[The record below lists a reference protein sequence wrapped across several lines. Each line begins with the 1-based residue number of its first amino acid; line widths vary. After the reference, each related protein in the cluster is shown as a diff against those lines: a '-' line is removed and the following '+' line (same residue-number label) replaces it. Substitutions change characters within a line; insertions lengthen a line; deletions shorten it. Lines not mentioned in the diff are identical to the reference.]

1 MPKYNLID
9 DLESEEQ
16 KPQEPAES
24 VEKKDS
30 PADSDDTKL
39 SEYIVED
46 IVVSEPEMKP
56 GEDDLIV
63 EKDDSPGDFADQQKF
78 TVPEGTPPMQP
89 YDLGSDYEDEKQPGL
104 NYKPILIGIAAVAAI
119 IIIYFAIDMFFLSGE
134 QTPETEVVVETPEE
148 KMRRVRE
155 EQKQNLL
162 LNYSNSNKH
171 RISYLSALIDLNTTD
186 VKYSSF
192 LLYGSSLNFEV
203 FAKNRDKLARFNI
216 LLKNSNKANNYSIE
230 SAVTR
235 TGSKGGV
242 FALYNLDMTPPAPGV
257 TGGPVASTTPSNW
270 VTTTTNQFGL
280 NLTSQRQISNRPEN
294 IFSISR
300 NEFVFEG
307 SESNC
312 NRLIKHLASQNM
324 NLNTHKLML
333 LPRDQRLM
341 SKAAYELR
349 LIIDFY
355 L

>member
-119 IIIYFAIDMFFLSGE
+119 VIIYFAIDMFFLSGE
-134 QTPETEVVVETPEE
+134 QTPETEVVVETPAE

-203 FAKNRDKLARFNI
+203 FAKNRDK
-216 LLKNSNKANNYSIE
+216 
-230 SAVTR
+230 
-235 TGSKGGV
+235 
-242 FALYNLDMTPPAPGV
+242 YNLDMTPPAPGA

-270 VTTTTNQFGL
+270 VTATTNQFGL

-300 NEFVFEG
+300 NEFVFVG

-312 NRLIKHLASQNM
+312 NKLIKHLASQNM

>member
-24 VEKKDS
+24 VEKQDS
-30 PADSDDTKL
+30 PADLDDTKL

-56 GEDDLIV
+56 AAEDIV
-63 EKDDSPGDFADQQKF
+63 VDKNDSPGDFTDQEKF

-104 NYKPILIGIAAVAAI
+104 NYKPILIGIAAIAAI
-119 IIIYFAIDMFFLSGE
+119 VIIYFAIDMFFLSGE
-134 QTPETEVVVETPEE
+134 QTSETEVVVETPEE

-162 LNYSNSNKH
+162 LNYSNTNKH
-171 RISYLSALIDLNTTD
+171 RMSYLSALIDLNTTD

-192 LLYGSSLNFEV
+192 LLYGNSLNFEV
-203 FAKNRDKLARFNI
+203 FAKNRDKLAQFNI
-216 LLKNSNKANNYSIE
+216 LLKSSNTANNYSIE

-235 TGSKGGV
+235 TGTRGGV
-242 FALYNLDMTPPAPGV
+242 FALYNLDMTPPAPGA
-257 TGGPVASTTPSNW
+257 TGGSVATTSPSNW
-270 VTTTTNQFGL
+270 VTTATNQFGL
-280 NLTSQRQISNRPEN
+280 SLTSQRQISNRPES

-300 NEFVFEG
+300 NEYVFEG

-312 NRLIKHLASQNM
+312 NRLIKHLATQNI